1 MSVLINFKICDNAKE
16 CGGVAVCKSGAIS
29 WDERKKTLVIDNSKC
44 TACGLCEKAC
54 PVEAIKVAKTDEEY
68 QKLKAEI
75 EEDPRKVSD
84 LFVDRYGAS
93 PINPSF
99 VVKEK
104 DFPVEIE
111 GYSRLAVAEL
121 FNDESIMCLLR
132 SIPIGELF
140 EGKTMKYGK
149 VKVENEN
156 LLQKYSIKVLPA
168 LLFFENGKF
177 LGKIEG
183 DYRMDRKKE
192 LMDLIKSTLS

>member
-16 CGGVAVCKSGAIS
+16 CNGIAVCKTGAIS
-29 WDERKKTLVIDNSKC
+29 WDEQKKTLVIDNSKC
-44 TACGLCEKAC
+44 TSCGLCEKSC
-54 PVEAIKVAKTDEEY
+54 PVGAIKVAKTDEEY

-75 EEDPRKVSD
+75 ESDPRKISD

-93 PINPSF
+93 PINPAF
-99 VVKEK
+99 IIKEK
-104 DFPVEIE
+104 DFSAEIE
-111 GYSRLAVAEL
+111 QYSRLAVAEL

-132 SIPIGELF
+132 SIPVGELF

-149 VKVENEN
+149 VKVENES
-156 LLQKYSIKVLPA
+156 LLKKYSINILPA

-192 LMDLIKSTLS
+192 LLTLIKSILP